1 MCVIWLIR
9 NCIFNVIKNKEE
21 ESGITNLLNSY
32 IYMSPMRIVRASVI
46 TTLSTVYP
54 HTSCK
59 RDRVCAHTH
68 TYIYIYIKVVIH
80 EIISCWKGWK
90 FDFQKLAR
98 ASVA

>member
-59 RDRVCAHTH
+59 RDRACTH